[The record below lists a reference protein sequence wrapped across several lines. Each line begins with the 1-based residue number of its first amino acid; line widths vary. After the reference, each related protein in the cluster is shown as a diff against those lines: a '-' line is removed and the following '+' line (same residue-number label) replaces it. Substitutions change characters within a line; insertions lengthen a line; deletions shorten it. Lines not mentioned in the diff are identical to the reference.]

1 MKRAPDAACLYCQH
15 PEDTAEHTI
24 FDCVYWDP
32 LRLPVKMFV
41 GNRNITPGD
50 VQDLLCGPS
59 DVLYSENDRLRAAS
73 QRATQSFYDMVENI
87 LSCKEHDERIAE
99 AERRANAVA
108 AAPTD

>member
-1 MKRAPDAACLYCQH
+1 MKRAPDAACLYCQY

-24 FDCVYWDP
+24 FDCAYWDP

-59 DVLYSENDRLRAAS
+59 DVPFSENDRLRAAS
-73 QRATQSFYDMVENI
+73 KRATQSFYDMVDNI

-99 AERRANAVA
+99 TERRANAVA

>member
-1 MKRAPDAACLYCQH
+1 MK
-15 PEDTAEHTI
+15 
-24 FDCVYWDP
+24 V
-32 LRLPVKMFV
+32 FV

-59 DVLYSENDRLRAAS
+59 YVPFSENDRLRAAS
-73 QRATQSFYDMVENI
+73 QRATQSFYDMVDNI

-99 AERRANAVA
+99 SERRANAVA